1 MSYIAEDFGSYEYNS
16 GIDIESDW
24 NLYLSFVEPAYDWAR
39 GISIFDIYKRY
50 GNIYE
55 GTFIRNILRIYNMIE
70 NIKNIAEMCNQPKI
84 MKKLEGLE
92 LLLLREQV
100 TTESLYISKS

>member
-1 MSYIAEDFGSYEYNS
+1 
-16 GIDIESDW
+16 
-24 NLYLSFVEPAYDWAR
+24 
-39 GISIFDIYKRY
+39 
-50 GNIYE
+50 
-55 GTFIRNILRIYNMIE
+55 MIE

-92 LLLLREQV
+92 LLLLRDQV